1 MAGAL
6 SLATCICGAC
16 KASASTTPTGNPQTN
31 TRVLLAEEESP
42 TSVFRL
48 STCSIKRARVFPAS
62 NSLPDMVVAA
72 VVDTAA
78 AAVDMVVVAVMGAP
92 RTDAATAVEAA
103 DAEDAASEDVEDVE
117 GAADAASG

>member
-1 MAGAL
+1 
-6 SLATCICGAC
+6 
-16 KASASTTPTGNPQTN
+16 
-31 TRVLLAEEESP
+31 
-42 TSVFRL
+42 
-48 STCSIKRARVFPAS
+48 
-62 NSLPDMVVAA
+62 MVVAA

-103 DAEDAASEDVEDVE
+103 DAEYAASEDVEDVE

>member
-1 MAGAL
+1 
-6 SLATCICGAC
+6 
-16 KASASTTPTGNPQTN
+16 
-31 TRVLLAEEESP
+31 
-42 TSVFRL
+42 
-48 STCSIKRARVFPAS
+48 
-62 NSLPDMVVAA
+62 MVVAA

-103 DAEDAASEDVEDVE
+103 DAEDAASEGVEDAE